1 MIEKGMDLCYN
12 LEVFKSGLYGGIHM
26 KKIIT
31 AIFAIIICL
40 FTMTGCMEKSLPDLP
55 KDAIEFDMGTFHD
68 SEHDDALFGS
78 IEYSGRVYIP
88 YGTINNRYNQSYI
101 DSCIGYI
108 IQNEHSSSV
117 IDPDNTNRRIYT
129 LSGDSE
135 QNFLMDFDDT
145 IKLMNQPT
153 FFRALD
159 TKGVE
164 IDIPSCIDSLG
175 YEFWEE

>member
-1 MIEKGMDLCYN
+1 
-12 LEVFKSGLYGGIHM
+12 
-26 KKIIT
+26 
-31 AIFAIIICL
+31 
-40 FTMTGCMEKSLPDLP
+40 
-55 KDAIEFDMGTFHD
+55 
-68 SEHDDALFGS
+68 
-78 IEYSGRVYIP
+78 
-88 YGTINNRYNQSYI
+88 
-101 DSCIGYI
+101 
-108 IQNEHSSSV
+108 HSSSV

>member
-1 MIEKGMDLCYN
+1 
-12 LEVFKSGLYGGIHM
+12 M

-55 KDAIEFDMGTFHD
+55 NDAIEFDMGTFHD
-68 SEHDDALFGS
+68 IEHDDALFGS
-78 IEYSGRVYIP
+78 IEYGGRTYIM
-88 YGTINNRYNQSYI
+88 YGTVNNKYKQSYI

-129 LSGDSE
+129 LSVDPE

-145 IKLMNQPT
+145 IKLMNQPV
-153 FFRALD
+153 FLRALD
-159 TKGVE
+159 TKGAE
-164 IDIPSCIDSLG
+164 IDIPSYIDSLG

>member
-1 MIEKGMDLCYN
+1 
-12 LEVFKSGLYGGIHM
+12 M

-55 KDAIEFDMGTFHD
+55 NDAIEFDMGTFHD

-129 LSGDSE
+129 LSGDYE